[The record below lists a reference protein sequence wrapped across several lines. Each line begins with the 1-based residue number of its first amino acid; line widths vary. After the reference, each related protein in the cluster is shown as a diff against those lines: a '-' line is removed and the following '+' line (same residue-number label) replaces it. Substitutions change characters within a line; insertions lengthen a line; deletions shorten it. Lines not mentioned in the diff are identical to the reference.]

1 MWKSN
6 KKISQRRGPS
16 LVGAKKFKKNPIARQ
31 AARVGGT
38 PNGSGTEL
46 KYLDTLV
53 SAAAA
58 PAASSWSL
66 GTLLNGMLRG
76 DDVNNRDGR
85 QIVVKAL
92 VFRWVMM
99 LQAGSASG
107 ATGRILVVYDR
118 QPNGTAA
125 SITDIMAQNS
135 MLSSLNIDNNKR
147 FVVLADV
154 ITPNITAGAGGQYSC
169 SGKVYR
175 KLNLVTNYGTGDTG
189 TISDILGGSI
199 YCYVSQ
205 DGGITGSGPAFT
217 IRARIRFEDQ

>member
-16 LVGAKKFKKNPIARQ
+16 LVGAKKYKKNPIARQ
-31 AARVGGT
+31 SVRIGAT

-46 KYLDTLV
+46 KYVDTLV

-58 PAASSWSL
+58 PGSSTWSL

-92 VFRWVMM
+92 VFRWVMS

-107 ATGRILVVYDR
+107 ACGRIVVVYDR
-118 QPNGTAA
+118 QPAMQAA
-125 SITDIMAQNS
+125 AITDIFAQNS

-147 FVVLADV
+147 FVLLADV
-154 ITPNITAGAGGQYSC
+154 LTPNITAGAGGQYTC
-169 SGKVYR
+169 TGKVYR

-189 TISDILGGSI
+189 TIADILGGSI

-205 DGGITGSGPAFT
+205 DGGITGSGPAFSV
-217 IRARIRFEDQ
+217 RARIRFQDQ